1 MPASPHTPG
10 SLHVVPCA
18 ELDAAQQRQLARIY
32 AEAFP
37 ADLRVPLAELAE
49 PSQGDQLLVALDGA
63 DPVGFAALRLLD
75 RAGWTFL
82 RYYGV
87 AADRRRQRLGLRFWR
102 QLTASVGASA
112 WPGRIAFE
120 VEDPAG
126 AQGDLAE
133 QAVRRGR
140 IRFWESCG
148 AVSLPVPAYVMP
160 AMTKIGEAEPMIL
173 MAAGPD
179 RPGSIGPD
187 NLAALVRAIY
197 TEHYGLA
204 PEHPLAV
211 AARASIG
218 SGRG

>member
-1 MPASPHTPG
+1 MPASQHTSG

-18 ELDAAQQRQLARIY
+18 ELEAVQLRQLARIY

-37 ADLRVPLAELAE
+37 AALRVPLAELAA
-49 PSQGDQLLVALDGA
+49 PSPSDQLLVALDGE
-63 DPVGFAALRLLD
+63 DPAGFAALRLLD

-87 AADRRRQRLGLRFWR
+87 AADRRRQRLGRRFWH
-102 QLTASVGASA
+102 QLTASVGASD

-126 AQGDLAE
+126 ADRDPAE
-133 QAVRRGR
+133 QAVRLGR

-148 AVSLPVPAYVMP
+148 AAILPVPGYVMP
-160 AMTKIGEAEPMIL
+160 AMTEIGEAEPMIL

-179 RPGSIGPD
+179 RSGRVDPD
-187 NLAALVRAIY
+187 DLAALVRAIY
-197 TEHYGLA
+197 AEHYRLA
-204 PEHPLAV
+204 PEHPLAM
-211 AARASIG
+211 AALASIG